1 MAAIP
6 VNTPNTA
13 AETVISKLDLNAGP
27 HTFTYN
33 AYSQYLAVDNGES
46 GTLTVNLLG
55 VGVTSATRS
64 GLAPID
70 VSAGYN
76 FTLAAGTE
84 EKLKLTD
91 RGAYLGSA
99 KTVVDVTVTGATGSS
114 FGWIEQY

>member
-6 VNTPNTA
+6 VNTPKTS
-13 AETVISKLDLNAGP
+13 AETVISKLDLNGGP

-55 VGVTSATRS
+55 VGVTSAICS
-64 GLAPID
+64 GLGPID
-70 VSAGYN
+70 VSAGYD
-76 FTLAAGTE
+76 FTLATGTE
-84 EKLKLTD
+84 EKLQLTT
-91 RGAYLGSA
+91 RGGYLGA
-99 KTVVDVTVTGATGSS
+99 ANTVVDVTVTGATGLS